1 MNRKQHELEQ
11 GFALKPG
18 TSAKRINI
26 RRGLLK
32 TEALL
37 AAVVLAASLS
47 FASTMV
53 KRINRFWSDAQR
65 HQFAISELSNQID
78 EFSRLSPD
86 QASESLK
93 SIEVSQ
99 ACKETLKDAS
109 IVGEVEEDELGNRI
123 TLKLSWLDRKGAN
136 PVELSAWLRDEKTD
150 GGEQ

>member
-1 MNRKQHELEQ
+1 MNRKTI
-11 GFALKPG
+11 AR
-18 TSAKRINI
+18 RIKI
-26 RRGLLK
+26 RRGFLK

-37 AAVVLAASLS
+37 ASVILVASLS

-53 KRINRFWSDAQR
+53 NRINRFWSDAQR

-78 EFSRLSPD
+78 EFSRLSLD
-86 QASESLK
+86 EAAESLK
-93 SIEVSQ
+93 SIEVSE

-109 IVGEVEEDELGNRI
+109 IVGEIEKDKLGNRI
-123 TLKLSWLDRKGAN
+123 TLKLSWLDRKDAN

>member
-1 MNRKQHELEQ
+1 MNFIREELTAS
-11 GFALKPG
+11 FKLAPARRL
-18 TSAKRINI
+18 
-26 RRGLLK
+26 RRGVLK
-32 TEALL
+32 MEAML
-37 AAVVLAASLS
+37 AAVILVAAIG
-47 FASTMV
+47 FASTMIH
-53 KRINRFWSDAQR
+53 RINRFWSDAQR

-78 EFSRLSPD
+78 ELSRLSPD
-86 QASESLK
+86 QATESLK

-136 PVELSAWLRDEKTD
+136 PVELSAWLRDAKTD